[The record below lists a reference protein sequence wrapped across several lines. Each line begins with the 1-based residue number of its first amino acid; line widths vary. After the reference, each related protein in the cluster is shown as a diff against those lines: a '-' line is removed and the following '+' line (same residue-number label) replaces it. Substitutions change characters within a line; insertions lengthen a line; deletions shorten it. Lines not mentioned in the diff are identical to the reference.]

1 VGILGLGYVGLETY
15 ANPSQQQYPNLPV
28 LMYNQGLIDCIA
40 YSLWLDPGATG
51 HGRLVFGGLDTGKF
65 LGRLE
70 TLHIS
75 MDNLNYNYA
84 TITLTKLTLSYNNN
98 NIPLIDGLLQ
108 VAPDSGVTN
117 IQLPNATADRIFAS
131 FGASYEDGTAW
142 VDCAYTTNAT
152 TLDFLF
158 GSTAISVPMSELI
171 TYSNA
176 SVCYLNIQR
185 TNDAPSLGLAFLRST
200 YIVYDF
206 SNNQISLAPTN
217 PGATVDNVTVI
228 GSNGVSGAAF
238 VGTGLNST
246 ASSAPSGNA
255 TPSASTNST
264 SSTGL
269 TTGAKVG
276 IGVGIPLGVIALLA
290 IGAFVLFRRRQ
301 QTHPAVAPASPKSNP
316 YSSQRTSELE
326 TAQKFSAMSPSS
338 FGRRHDYSPVQP
350 GPPELRPGNGEA
362 CELEA

>member
-1 VGILGLGYVGLETY
+1 
-15 ANPSQQQYPNLPV
+15 
-28 LMYNQGLIDCIA
+28 MYNQGLIDCIA
-40 YSLWLDPGATG
+40 YSLWLDPGAAG

-65 LGRLE
+65 LGQLE

-75 MDNLNYNYA
+75 MDNLDYNFA
-84 TITLTKLTLSYNNN
+84 TITLTKLTLSYKNKNVS
-98 NIPLIDGLLQ
+98 LTDGPLQ
-108 VAPDSGVTN
+108 VAPDSGVTQ
-117 IQLPNATADRIFAS
+117 IYLPNATADRIFAS
-131 FGASYEDGTAW
+131 FGASYEDDTAW
-142 VDCAYTTNAT
+142 VDCTYRTHRT

-158 GSTAISVPMSELI
+158 GSTTISVPMSELI
-171 TYSNA
+171 SYYNA
-176 SVCYLNIQR
+176 SVCYLNIQP
-185 TNDAPSLGLAFLRST
+185 TNDALSLGLAFLRST

-206 SNNQISLAPTN
+206 SNNQVSLAPTN

-228 GSNGVSGAAF
+228 GPNGVSGAAF
-238 VGTGLNST
+238 VGTDLNST
-246 ASSAPSGNA
+246 TSSAPSRTA

-276 IGVGIPLGVIALLA
+276 IGVAIPLGVIALFA

-301 QTHPAVAPASPKSNP
+301 THPAVAPASPNSIS

-326 TAQKFSAMSPSS
+326 TTQNFSAMSPSS
-338 FGRRHDYSPVQP
+338 FGRRHDYRPVQP
-350 GPPELRPGNGEA
+350 GPPELRPGHREA